1 MKTINAI
8 GDLCP
13 MPVVKTKN
21 AIKEMTTNEELEIL
35 VDNEIAVQNL
45 EKMAAQKGYPFSSKK
60 LEDRRYQVIM
70 TAYLKETI
78 QSKKEEEL
86 EEVDEGHLTN
96 ALVVISSDKMGA
108 GIDELGQVLMKGFLF
123 ALTQQDELPNKIIF
137 YNGGAKLTCEGSD
150 SLEDLK
156 YLASQGVE
164 ILTCGTC
171 IDYHNLKGKLLVGTV
186 TNMYEITESM
196 FQARKIIK
204 P

>member
-1 MKTINAI
+1 
-8 GDLCP
+8 
-13 MPVVKTKN
+13 
-21 AIKEMTTNEELEIL
+21 
-35 VDNEIAVQNL
+35 
-45 EKMAAQKGYPFSSKK
+45 
-60 LEDRRYQVIM
+60 
-70 TAYLKETI
+70 
-78 QSKKEEEL
+78 
-86 EEVDEGHLTN
+86 
-96 ALVVISSDKMGA
+96 MGA